1 MDNKIDIIIADPS
14 GNTTIMVLT
23 PVERKDYIEVAGRLL
38 ADSSISGEQVAF
50 IRSSGCG
57 HDGSDGSDSEN
68 EMEMC
73 GLEFCGNASRAF
85 AYYKS
90 LKSLPAAECVTVKV
104 SGCSAPLT
112 ARIEHKSGIV
122 EMDMPVPVS
131 SRIFTKEELPLNTGG
146 ILIDL
151 GGISHMIVE
160 NVAPSYETFENL
172 RDHVYE
178 NVRSDIPALGVM
190 FCDTSNRLMTPVVY
204 VREADTTY
212 FEGSCASGAVAASF
226 AFSGFLGD
234 GTHDFTFEQPEGTLV
249 TRVTRKNGCIENI
262 SLSGPVKLSQK
273 MTVEI

>member
-1 MDNKIDIIIADPS
+1 MNNKIDIIVADPS

-38 ADSSISGEQVAF
+38 ADSRINGEQVAF

-57 HDGSDGSDSEN
+57 TDGSDGSDN

-90 LKSLPAAECVTVKV
+90 LRSLPAAGCVTVKV
-104 SGCSAPLT
+104 SGCCAPLT
-112 ARIEHKSGIV
+112 ARIDHKSGIV
-122 EMDMPVPVS
+122 EMDMPIPVS

-146 ILIDL
+146 VLIDL
-151 GGISHMIVE
+151 DGISHMIVE

-172 RDHVYE
+172 RDYIYE
-178 NVRSDIPALGVM
+178 NVSSDIPAFGVM

-204 VREADTTY
+204 VKEADTTY

-226 AFSGFLGD
+226 AFSGSLGD
-234 GTHDFTFEQPEGTLV
+234 GTHDFTFEQPEGTLI
-249 TRVTRKNGCIENI
+249 TQVTRKNGRIENI

-273 MTVEI
+273 MTVEV